1 MELEGELS
9 GLDDQMMENATNSVK
24 LSELSG
30 KKEKIQKLLDEKMQ
44 RWEYLEELA
53 EKIKEQ
59 NSAQ

>member
-30 KKEKIQKLLDEKMQ
+30 KKEEIQKLLDEKMQ

>member
-1 MELEGELS
+1 MELEEELS

-30 KKEKIQKLLDEKMQ
+30 KKEEIQKLLDEKMQ